1 MKRKIIMI
9 LSVIIFSLSVLG
21 VYTQRKEAN
30 NTLQN
35 YESLRE
41 QVSEAAEKEEI
52 NSSDSTSDALNNI
65 DDSFMTEEPIQEV
78 TEPVILDKY
87 AELLAQNSDLVGWLS
102 NDDSISYP
110 IMQNLSDSNYYL
122 HRDFNKSESSAG
134 SLYIPND
141 ISMNSS
147 MTIIYGHHMKDDSM
161 FGSLKKYLDA
171 DYLAD
176 HPTFTVSDLYEDR
189 EYQVIGVFL
198 SQIYDDSYEGFEYYN
213 YRGDLTE
220 DKFNEYIEGITPLM
234 QIGDLSDVS
243 YGDSFVELVTCAYHV
258 KDGRLVVLCKM
269 IS

>member
-21 VYTQRKEAN
+21 VCIQKQQAVDSS
-30 NTLQN
+30 QK

-52 NSSDSTSDALNNI
+52 DSSDSTSDALNNT

-141 ISMNSS
+141 ISINSS
-147 MTIIYGHHMKDDSM
+147 MTIIYGHHMKDGSM

-171 DYLAD
+171 DYLVD
-176 HPTFTVSDLYEDR
+176 HPTITVSDLYEDR

-234 QIGDLSDVS
+234 QVGDLSDVS
-243 YGDSFVELVTCAYHV
+243 YGDSLIELVTCAYHV
-258 KDGRLVVLCKM
+258 ENGRLVVLCKM

>member
-21 VYTQRKEAN
+21 VCIQKQQAVDSS
-30 NTLQN
+30 QK

-52 NSSDSTSDALNNI
+52 DSSDSTSDALNNI
-65 DDSFMTEEPIQEV
+65 DSDFTFEESIQVV

-87 AELLAQNSDLVGWLS
+87 AELLSQNSDLVGWIS

-122 HRDFNKSESSAG
+122 HRDFYKSESSAG

-141 ISMNSS
+141 ISINSS
-147 MTIIYGHHMKDDSM
+147 MTIIYGHHMKDGSM
-161 FGSLKKYLDA
+161 FGSLKNYLDEN
-171 DYLAD
+171 YLTS

-198 SQIYDDSYEGFEYYN
+198 SQIYDDSYNGFEYYN
-213 YRGDLTE
+213 YRGDLTKE
-220 DKFNEYIEGITPLM
+220 EYDEYIEGITPLM
-234 QIGDLSDVS
+234 QVGNLSDVS
-243 YGDSFVELVTCAYHV
+243 YGDSLIELVTCAYHV
-258 KDGRLVVLCKM
+258 ENGRLIVLCKM